1 MEVAIVVFD
10 GITVLDAIGP
20 YEALRLLPDTEVKL
34 VGLEPGIKRAA
45 GGLGIVADHT
55 LEAVPS
61 PDIVVMPGGPGEA
74 SMRADERFLGWLRSA
89 HTTTQWTT
97 SVCTGSLSLAAAGLL
112 AGAEATTHWMAMET
126 LERLGAH
133 PVAERVV
140 VGDRVMTAAGVS
152 AGIDMAL
159 TLIGVTAGDDAAQ
172 QVQLVM
178 EYDPQP
184 PYRAG
189 NPATAPSHV
198 VEAIR
203 ARRASR

>member
-1 MEVAIVVFD
+1 MFD

-34 VGLEPGIKRAA
+34 VGSEPGIKRAA

-74 SMRADERFLGWLRSA
+74 TMRADERFLSWLRAVHATSR
-89 HTTTQWTT
+89 WTT

-112 AGAEATTHWMAMET
+112 AGADATTHWMAMDE
-126 LERLGAH
+126 LGRLGAQ
-133 PVAERVV
+133 PVDERVV
-140 VGDRVMTAAGVS
+140 VGDRVITAAGVS

-159 TLIGVTAGDDAAQ
+159 TLIGLTVGDDAAQ
-172 QVQLVM
+172 QVQLIL

-184 PYRAG
+184 PYQAG
-189 NPATAPSHV
+189 NAATAPSHV

-203 ARRASR
+203 ARRAGR